1 MFRTLIELAEPQEYD
16 SRFKTWNMESL
27 PILPEHWKYR
37 VSSGTRKQY
46 SLLKK
51 LMERKDV
58 DRIVE
63 ATDAGREGKL
73 ILLLVYLQSGCRKP
87 FDRLWI
93 SSMEDAAS
101 QKKVEVKT
109 AIQNA

>member
-1 MFRTLIELAEPQEYD
+1 MFRTLIELAELQEYD
-16 SRFKTWNMESL
+16 SRFKTWNMECL

-63 ATDAGREGKL
+63 ATDAGREGNRTA
-73 ILLLVYLQSGCRKP
+73 VCGCR
-87 FDRLWI
+87 
-93 SSMEDAAS
+93 
-101 QKKVEVKT
+101 
-109 AIQNA
+109 

>member
-1 MFRTLIELAEPQEYD
+1 
-16 SRFKTWNMESL
+16 MESL

-51 LMERKDV
+51 LMERKDA

-73 ILLLVYLQSGCRKP
+73 IFLFVYLQSGCRKT